1 MRPLPRPLHPA
12 ERKRHAA
19 GGHVARLSARN
30 GVRVMSRPLRLSVY
44 ALCAL
49 LWGSG
54 VAWLVLHFG
63 FAQQGPF
70 GMLPNPW
77 EPALMRVHGL
87 LAVGAVFL
95 LGWIGGGH
103 ILARWSSARNRRSGL
118 VLAGSGALLIASG
131 YALYYSTGILHD
143 IASAAHEWLGVAA
156 ASVAL
161 VHWWRVRA
169 TR

>member
-1 MRPLPRPLHPA
+1 MTPLPRPLQRP
-12 ERKRHAA
+12 ERKGHAA
-19 GGHVARLSARN
+19 GAHVARLSARN
-30 GVRVMSRPLRLSVY
+30 GASIMPLTLRLAVY
-44 ALCAL
+44 ALFGL

-54 VAWLVLHFG
+54 VLWLVLHFG

-70 GMLPNPW
+70 GALPNPW

-103 ILARWSSARNRRSGL
+103 VLARWHSGRNRRSGL
-118 VLAGSGALLIASG
+118 VLASSGALLIASG
-131 YALYYSTGILHD
+131 YALYYSTGVLHD
-143 IASAAHEWLGVAA
+143 IASATHEWLGVAVV
-156 ASVAL
+156 SVAL
-161 VHWWRVRA
+161 AHWWRMRA